1 MKRLSVRFVAPDKE
15 NAAHAPTIPAAA
27 PALRLPTVSET
38 LTPEAATAPAGVAP
52 VGEALSVAPARP
64 RIAARRRAL
73 PVAVTAPLAP
83 VALALAGVLLFA
95 LLDPHPVDLA
105 AGTYRADLF
114 AREGFTVWNA
124 QWYGGHH
131 TAPYSVLF
139 PPLAALLGPAVLGAI
154 AALASA
160 ALFEALT
167 RRWAGGAAKAGAAWF
182 GLGTGTLLFTGRMPF
197 ALGVAIGLGALLALQ
212 RDRVPLAVALA
223 AACSLASPVAGL
235 FVALAA
241 TAHAIA
247 AYRAAPAA
255 VAGAALAPPLTLAVV
270 FPSSGEQFFSFTEL
284 YWLLFTAAALYALVG
299 PRERTLRIGA
309 ALYALAGVAAF
320 VAPTPLGNNITRL
333 GPLVAGP
340 LIACVL
346 VRRDGARGLRRPL
359 ALACLSLLA
368 FSLFWPAWEDYRK
381 VSGDPAAQRS
391 YYEPL
396 TAFLAAQGGPPGR
409 VEIPFTRA
417 HWEAATVAERFP
429 LARGWERQLELRR
442 NPLFY
447 GAAPLDA
454 RTYRRWLADNG
465 VRWVAVPD
473 AALDFS
479 AYAERRLI
487 DGGLPY
493 LKLRARLPH
502 WRVYE
507 NTGPRGL
514 VVPETGARIA
524 VRSLT
529 PRGLRLAVER
539 PGAALVRVRWTPYWR
554 VPGACVA
561 RAPGGWTKVTAT
573 RTGELSMSARFS
585 LERVIRRGRRC
596 AAE

>member
-1 MKRLSVRFVAPDKE
+1 
-15 NAAHAPTIPAAA
+15 
-27 PALRLPTVSET
+27 VSET

-52 VGEALSVAPARP
+52 AGESLTVAPARP
-64 RIAARRRAL
+64 RIAGRSRTL
-73 PVAVTAPLAP
+73 PATVTAPLVP
-83 VALALAGVLLFA
+83 LGLALAGVVLFA

-139 PPLAALLGPAVLGAI
+139 PPLAALFGPAVLGAI
-154 AALASA
+154 AALTSA

-167 RRWAGGAAKAGAAWF
+167 RRWAGGAAKIGAAWF

-197 ALGVAIGLGALLALQ
+197 ALGVAIGLGGLLALQ
-212 RDRVPLAVALA
+212 RGRVPVAIALA

-241 TAHAIA
+241 AAHALA
-247 AYRAAPAA
+247 AHRAAPAA
-255 VAGAALAPPLTLAVV
+255 VAGAALAPPLALAVV
-270 FPSSGEQFFSFTEL
+270 FPSSGEQFFSWTEL
-284 YWLLFTAAALYALVG
+284 YWLLFTAAAVYALVG
-299 PRERTLRIGA
+299 PGERTLRAGA
-309 ALYALAGVAAF
+309 ALYALAGIASF
-320 VAPTPLGNNITRL
+320 VTPTPLGNNITRL

-346 VRRDGARGLRRPL
+346 VRRDGPRGLRRPL

-391 YYEPL
+391 YYQPL

-417 HWEAATVAERFP
+417 HWETATVAERFP

-447 GAAPLDA
+447 GGAPLDA
-454 RTYRRWLADNG
+454 RTYQRWLADNG

-487 DGGLPY
+487 DRGLPY

-507 NTGPRGL
+507 HTGSHSL
-514 VVPETGARIA
+514 VVAEGRARMR
-524 VRSLT
+524 VRNLT
-529 PRGLRLAVER
+529 AQGVSLAVDR
-539 PGAALVRVRWTPYWR
+539 PGAAVVRVRWTPYWQA
-554 VPGACVA
+554 PGACVESTPA
-561 RAPGGWTKVTAT
+561 GWTRVTAERAGT
-573 RTGELSMSARFS
+573 LRMSARFS
-585 LERVIRRGRRC
+585 LERVVRRGRRC
-596 AAE
+596 TSG